1 MKKLFKKVFEFVP
14 VYVIIPLI
22 AVFSFQSLIYFGT
35 KLINHSLPKYDLTTP
50 LDSKIPILPWFAFI
64 YVGCYLF
71 WAFNYMMVGRVNK
84 EHFYR
89 FISNIFLGYI
99 ISGIIFCIFPTFIV
113 RPDLSEIQGLG
124 KAVVAYVYNSDTP
137 VNLFP
142 SMHCQISW
150 YCYLGV
156 RKQKEIAKSYQYF
169 SLIMAILVCI
179 STVVIRQHYVVD
191 IFAGIAI
198 AELSYFIARHTNYWK
213 VIYRFFEGINGKV
226 EKLMQKN
233 SYSM

>member
-1 MKKLFKKVFEFVP
+1 MKKLFKKIFEFVP
-14 VYVIIPLI
+14 AYVIIPLI
-22 AVFSFQSLIYFGT
+22 AVFTFQSLIYFGT
-35 KLINHSLPKYDLTTP
+35 KLVNHSLPKYDLTTP

-99 ISGIIFCIFPTFIV
+99 ISGLIFCIFPTFIV

-124 KAVVAYVYNSDTP
+124 KSVVAYVYNSDTP

-150 YCYLGV
+150 YCYLGI

-198 AELSYFIARHTNYWK
+198 AELSYFIGGNTNYWK
-213 VIYRFFEGINGKV
+213 SIYGFFERINGKIA
-226 EKLMQKN
+226 KLMKKSN
-233 SYSM
+233 YSI